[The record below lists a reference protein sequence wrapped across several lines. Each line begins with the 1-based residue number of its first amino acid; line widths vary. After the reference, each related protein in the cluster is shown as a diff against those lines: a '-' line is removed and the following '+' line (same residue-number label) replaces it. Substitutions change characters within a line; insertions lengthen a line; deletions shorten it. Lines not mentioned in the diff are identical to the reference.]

1 MLLVLALTRFN
12 WARSGQA
19 RGAAQRS
26 FVNLSPVLLK
36 AVTSAAENH
45 HVAETV
51 LLTNW
56 LMHDVSLDKV
66 NPADLAS
73 VIKALDQIGQSETAK
88 AFAQEVVK
96 AHLMQM
102 LLAEKVPDGTQ
113 VRVTASVNVPDPLID
128 GFLQAISAMRAA
140 SVNTLS
146 AYRQDLLDCQAG
158 LEVRAK
164 TLANCNMDD
173 LRGVI
178 IWWHQ
183 RDLKPRSV
191 ARRISALR
199 QFMGWAVE
207 DGVRQDN
214 PTTWLD
220 NPSLPAS
227 VPKSLSEIIQLLK
240 MATML
245 EPKSAS
251 LQALAMLEILY
262 ATGLRV
268 SELVSLLVVQFRR
281 NPKTILVKG
290 KGGVREWFRLVKLH
304 RWQRFAG
311 LSAVMPILHLCSLII
326 CFRCVVVV
334 R

>member
-1 MLLVLALTRFN
+1 M
-12 WARSGQA
+12 ARKV
-19 RGAAQRS
+19 RGAA
-26 FVNLSPVLLK
+26 
-36 AVTSAAENH
+36 
-45 HVAETV
+45 
-51 LLTNW
+51 
-56 LMHDVSLDKV
+56 
-66 NPADLAS
+66 S
-73 VIKALDQIGQSETAK
+73 VK
-88 AFAQEVVK
+88 
-96 AHLMQM
+96 
-102 LLAEKVPDGTQ
+102 
-113 VRVTASVNVPDPLID
+113 VPDPLID

-158 LEVRAK
+158 LEIGEK
-164 TLANCNMDD
+164 TLTNCDVDD

-178 IWWHQ
+178 VWWHQ

-191 ARRISALR
+191 ARRLSALR
-199 QFMGWAVE
+199 QFMGWAIE
-207 DGVRQDN
+207 DGIRQDD

-227 VPKSLSEIIQLLK
+227 VPKSLSETEVIQLLK

-281 NPKTILVKG
+281 NPQTILVKG
-290 KGGVREWFRLVKLH
+290 KGGRERMVPLGETAQAAAVRWIECRDANPAFVQSDYMFPVRGGGPMSRQQFASLLKKLALSADIEVGRVSPHKLRHSFATHMLNRGADLRSLQSLLGHADISTTQIYTASRPERL
-304 RWQRFAG
+304 AG
-311 LSAVMPILHLCSLII
+311 LVTSAHPLAT
-326 CFRCVVVV
+326 R
-334 R
+334 RQDR